1 VNLSLLNTDWYI
13 DQMRRRAYDSPPVPF
28 GLAPEKYRQGTRD
41 VVAMLPRDKDAGHL
55 DLRKAMAFLADDRN
69 MQLLFSRTQKDAY
82 LPGYKFKIP
91 VDSATVFTNGTLTV
105 KDTADWV
112 REVRWAITDQ
122 RGNPKQILMKNHLM
136 VLDLLANN
144 NWERPIYFAVT
155 PGPDSYINLQDHF
168 RLEGL
173 TYRLVP
179 KFSRQRNPNTFG
191 TVGTD
196 VMFDNVMNKFKW
208 GNMDSQEDIYLDE
221 NILRMTTNLRLQ
233 IATLAD
239 ALAAE
244 GRKDDAKKVLDLSL
258 EKMPERNVPYDRIML
273 PVIEA
278 YYAADDKATA
288 AALAD
293 RLFTIMDE
301 NMAYMLSLE
310 PEFANKVDQEMDIT
324 IAVMQRLA
332 TTTQLRD
339 PTDPVTE
346 RLKAR
351 MDEVAMLYEA
361 KREEM
366 EAADRR
372 TVKMRF

>member
-1 VNLSLLNTDWYI
+1 
-13 DQMRRRAYDSPPVPF
+13 
-28 GLAPEKYRQGTRD
+28 
-41 VVAMLPRDKDAGHL
+41 
-55 DLRKAMAFLADDRN
+55 
-69 MQLLFSRTQKDAY
+69 
-82 LPGYKFKIP
+82 
-91 VDSATVFTNGTLTV
+91 
-105 KDTADWV
+105 
-112 REVRWAITDQ
+112 
-122 RGNPKQILMKNHLM
+122 
-136 VLDLLANN
+136 
-144 NWERPIYFAVT
+144 
-155 PGPDSYINLQDHF
+155 
-168 RLEGL
+168 
-173 TYRLVP
+173 
-179 KFSRQRNPNTFG
+179 
-191 TVGTD
+191 
-196 VMFDNVMNKFKW
+196 
-208 GNMDSQEDIYLDE
+208 
-221 NILRMTTNLRLQ
+221 
-233 IATLAD
+233 
-239 ALAAE
+239 
-244 GRKDDAKKVLDLSL
+244 
-258 EKMPERNVPYDRIML
+258 ML